1 MVVPTGFH
9 HRLPQLEYNW
19 TSNDQAVYAKWRQ
32 GVLVIYGF
40 AGLVLLTV
48 LAAYRPGDDG
58 RTAATVAST
67 ATPPAIT
74 TARIKRP

>member
-1 MVVPTGFH
+1 
-9 HRLPQLEYNW
+9 
-19 TSNDQAVYAKWRQ
+19 
-32 GVLVIYGF
+32 
-40 AGLVLLTV
+40 V